1 MFLLYVCNILIAIT
15 YQYYANIRNFEFVT
29 ANTLLYSLYA
39 VPNFVWYCV
48 YVAVYALG
56 IVAFSLLYGDFSDP
70 VFNS

>member
-1 MFLLYVCNILIAIT
+1 MFVLYVLNIFIAIT
-15 YQYYANIRNFEFVT
+15 YQYYASTRNFEFVT

-39 VPNFVWYCV
+39 VPNFTWYCG

-56 IVAFSLLYGDFSDP
+56 IVAFSLLYGDFDNP